1 MGRQTTKAEVHL
13 DQIQKYDSKS
23 VEKEK
28 EKEEKRK
35 RDDKRK
41 EDEKRKEESKKS
53 QRTAEE
59 KRRNENAEILRHL
72 KEIKEQQEASK
83 NQIDSIVNR
92 VQVLE
97 ENNRAEMMIDN
108 EEEDRMSLESEDELE
123 NYNPHYMSPSEDEE
137 VIEDDE
143 ELAEVMQQFEE
154 IKETSGPVNQKLADF
169 VNRGFKNGIKDEAF
183 NKIISD
189 EKPKKPENCT
199 SLQVIKTNTVVWKAI
214 PVKSK
219 KVDIK
224 LQDVSRAAVFGA
236 TWLTQAIDEMIV
248 LQKNLKKN
256 NKENQEIEPIIKKCN
271 LSLQM
276 FAQTNYRTNMI
287 RRELIRPVLSPQ
299 YRDLCG
305 VNTTMTEELFGD
317 NISKTVADLES
328 QGKITLKM
336 SRKIVGKRKNF
347 RGGFNNNYHHPYPK
361 PYQGQWN
368 QNKNYQ
374 GFYGFKRPQNPKN
387 ENWEKKKNYNKN
399 QKRQ

>member
-199 SLQVIKTNTVVWKAI
+199 NWSPDK
-214 PVKSK
+214 P
-219 KVDIK
+219 
-224 LQDVSRAAVFGA
+224 
-236 TWLTQAIDEMIV
+236 
-248 LQKNLKKN
+248 QK
-256 NKENQEIEPIIKKCN
+256 
-271 LSLQM
+271 
-276 FAQTNYRTNMI
+276 F
-287 RRELIRPVLSPQ
+287 
-299 YRDLCG
+299 
-305 VNTTMTEELFGD
+305 
-317 NISKTVADLES
+317 
-328 QGKITLKM
+328 
-336 SRKIVGKRKNF
+336 
-347 RGGFNNNYHHPYPK
+347 
-361 PYQGQWN
+361 
-368 QNKNYQ
+368 
-374 GFYGFKRPQNPKN
+374 
-387 ENWEKKKNYNKN
+387 
-399 QKRQ
+399 